1 MLDTLSIGTSE
12 FDISRENKLI
22 MRVDTYNE
30 TNTSF
35 KKYFFN
41 SEEIYLTIDDK
52 GLRLHFSLPKL
63 LYKNN
68 FYPIKEKDFQIA
80 IDNLDERI
88 RDLGVITDLKSFKV
102 MRLDIFKNVMSDYNF
117 NVYSDI
123 LRSLELKRT
132 HKRDYI
138 DGFLSSNT
146 NREICFYNKIKEMRE
161 NKERFTDIKEE
172 KIIRGELRL
181 LKHREVKKNNITLL
195 KEIPDKWSDLK
206 EVYKQYISEV
216 FKGDM
221 NGEIDKETIILEMI
235 KKEKKKAFDKFKY
248 IPLFNIERDKLK
260 QALSDVYQK
269 RDVYYI
275 LKKIDRDKKE
285 LGKYFKSLEY
295 RKLFTEIKDKFLSEE
310 IWNEDKRVNLES
322 IEWGI
327 FIS

>member
-63 LYKNN
+63 IYKNN

-123 LRSLELKRT
+123 LRSLSLKRT
-132 HKRDYI
+132 HKRDYM

-161 NKERFTDIKEE
+161 NRERFTDIKDE
-172 KIIRGELRL
+172 KVIRGELRL

-221 NGEIDKETIILEMI
+221 NGDIDKETIILEMI

-295 RKLFTEIKDKFLSEE
+295 RKLYNEIKDKFLSEE
-310 IWNEDKRVNLES
+310 I
-322 IEWGI
+322 
-327 FIS
+327 

>member
-80 IDNLDERI
+80 IDKLDYKI

-172 KIIRGELRL
+172 KVIRGELRL
-181 LKHREVKKNNITLL
+181 LKHREVKKNNIIHL
-195 KEIPDKWSDLK
+195 KEIPNKWSDLK
-206 EVYKQYISEV
+206 EVYKQYISEI

-285 LGKYFKSLEY
+285 LDKYFKSLEY
-295 RKLFTEIKDKFLSEE
+295 RRLYNEIKDKFLEE
-310 IWNEDKRVNLES
+310 I
-322 IEWGI
+322 
-327 FIS
+327 

>member
-1 MLDTLSIGTSE
+1 
-12 FDISRENKLI
+12 
-22 MRVDTYNE
+22 
-30 TNTSF
+30 
-35 KKYFFN
+35 
-41 SEEIYLTIDDK
+41 
-52 GLRLHFSLPKL
+52 
-63 LYKNN
+63 
-68 FYPIKEKDFQIA
+68 
-80 IDNLDERI
+80 
-88 RDLGVITDLKSFKV
+88 
-102 MRLDIFKNVMSDYNF
+102 
-117 NVYSDI
+117 
-123 LRSLELKRT
+123 ELKRT

-146 NREICFYNKIKEMRE
+146 NREICFYNKVKEMRE
-161 NKERFTDIKEE
+161 NKERFTDIKDE
-172 KIIRGELRL
+172 KVIRGELRL

-206 EVYKQYISEV
+206 EVYKQYISEI

-221 NGEIDKETIILEMI
+221 NGDIDKETIILEMI

-285 LGKYFKSLEY
+285 LDKYFKSLEY

-310 IWNEDKRVNLES
+310 K
-322 IEWGI
+322 
-327 FIS
+327 

>member
-221 NGEIDKETIILEMI
+221 NGDIDKETIILEMI